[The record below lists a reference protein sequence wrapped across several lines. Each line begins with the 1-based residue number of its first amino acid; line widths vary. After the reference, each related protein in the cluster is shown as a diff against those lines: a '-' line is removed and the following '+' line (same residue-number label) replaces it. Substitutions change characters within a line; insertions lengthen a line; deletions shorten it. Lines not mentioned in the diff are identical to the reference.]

1 MKTIKEMTD
10 KTISYVK
17 AHKLEV
23 GIGVG
28 IVALAV
34 ITKGKTKAFVKE
46 EVVNVVATPDWTVDI
61 VTGDSRTWYLNKLTE
76 TPIQEIIDELIAGT
90 YTVE

>member
-10 KTISYVK
+10 KTVSYVK
-17 AHKLEV
+17 THKLEV

-28 IVALAV
+28 IIALAV
-34 ITKGKTKAFVKE
+34 ITKGKTKTFVKE
-46 EVVNVVATPDWTVDI
+46 EVVNAVTTPDWTVDI
-61 VTGDSRTWYLNKLTE
+61 VTGDSHTWYLNKLTE